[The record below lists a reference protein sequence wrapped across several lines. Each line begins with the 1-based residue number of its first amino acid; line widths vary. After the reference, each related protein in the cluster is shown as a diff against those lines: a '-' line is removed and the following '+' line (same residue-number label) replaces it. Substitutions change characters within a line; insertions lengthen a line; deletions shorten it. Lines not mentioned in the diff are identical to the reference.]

1 MARCLFEEWH
11 NSLHGCRGLVSSFM
25 KFLNNC
31 VGRLCPGFVMN
42 EMFAHF
48 TSKMIHISGLET
60 RGPLRN
66 LSNFWAQQ
74 PQ

>member
-11 NSLHGCRGLVSSFM
+11 NSLRGCRGLVSSFM
-25 KFLNNC
+25 KFLNSC

-48 TSKMIHISGLET
+48 TSKMMNISGPEKG
-60 RGPLRN
+60 GPLRN
-66 LSNFWAQQ
+66 LSNVRAQQ